1 MSAATIR
8 ETRQIMLPLQTVLD
22 AVLQFDAH
30 REGTLSRGA
39 VVQAEFVTDVKD
51 LGMHVAVLN
60 PEDQAI
66 EWRTFSLEEL
76 ATAIIAFCRSK
87 RIPLPF
93 AGAKSLA
100 ITKEGA
106 SFQIENE
113 VQVGRNAPVGADLSG
128 RPLRY
133 ARGYEPH
140 ALTPL
145 SRNKVA
151 I

>member
-30 REGTLSRGA
+30 REGTLSRSP
-39 VVQAEFVTDVKD
+39 VVQAEFVTDTKD

-66 EWRTFSLEEL
+66 EWRTFSLDEL
-76 ATAIIAFCRSK
+76 ACAIIAFCRSK

-93 AGAKSLA
+93 AGAKSLM

-113 VQVGRNAPVGADLSG
+113 VQVGRQPPGADLSG

-140 ALTPL
+140 ALTPP